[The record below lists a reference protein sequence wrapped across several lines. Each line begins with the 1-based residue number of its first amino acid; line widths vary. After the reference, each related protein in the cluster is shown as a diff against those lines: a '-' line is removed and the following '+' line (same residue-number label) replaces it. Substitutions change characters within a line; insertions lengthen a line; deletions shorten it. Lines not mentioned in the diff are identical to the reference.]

1 MSRRKRFE
9 IKTNH
14 NSTFALNVTS
24 MTDMFT
30 IMLVFLLQS
39 YSTAELQVTP
49 DKGQELPV
57 SNSEANPVMALQVS
71 LTRTELKIEDRT
83 IASLKSEDFQ
93 RGDIDPNDPNFIKPL
108 FDELQRASKSEKE
121 KQDKYEANMAAGTP
135 EMVKD
140 AHGNLVPGGKPNPG
154 ILEGRIVVK
163 ADQNLPYGVLRKVM
177 YTASMA
183 GFPKLKMATV
193 VGN

>member
-1 MSRRKRFE
+1 MSRRSRYQL
-9 IKTNH
+9 KTNN

-39 YSTAELQVTP
+39 YSTAEMQVTP

-57 SNSEANPVMALQVS
+57 SNSEANPVQALEISV
-71 LTRTELKIEDRT
+71 TRTELKIQDRV
-83 IASLKSEDFQ
+83 IASLKSDDFT
-93 RGDIDPNDPNFIKPL
+93 RESIDPNDTNFIKPL
-108 FDELQRASKSEKE
+108 FEALQKAAKDEKAKE
-121 KQDKYEANMAAGTP
+121 EKYEANMAAGTP

-154 ILEGRIVVK
+154 ILEGRILVK
-163 ADQNLPYGVLRKVM
+163 ADQNLSYGVLRKVM